1 MICKKCGN
9 EIKDDSSFCSQCG
22 EKQTDSFVGKVK
34 KIINSIGKD
43 NKKNKFLVIVSII
56 CILTLCGTIVTLN
69 HIRNKKDE
77 KVINKILKSTI
88 DFDEKDN
95 NVKDV
100 TASDKNI
107 NTNTTEVEKN
117 DIVSKVDFSI
127 NQVDSSNFPNV
138 DVYFSAISNENKSI
152 NDLVKENINIK
163 ESQDSDTEI
172 VDLKKASDKNLNMNL
187 VVQDTFK
194 YENSKSPLIGIKNVL
209 SKYIDTINFDSGD
222 KIALTS
228 FNRGA
233 ILHPSYL
240 NDNEQKYVKEMFL
253 SDKEMLNSKI
263 NKLGVVSEDVSY
275 IYDALY
281 VSLIETNKQSG
292 QKCIIAIV
300 SSKDSGGMIKK
311 YEDVI
316 ELAQKLNTPI
326 NIIAVGLDNSEYS
339 DIASQTGGQYI
350 SITKNSSTDIDDMI
364 LKKLEGIY
372 NEYKNQYVVSI
383 KTSNNCID
391 GKYRDI
397 SIEGKNEIMGSKVT
411 RYMPKF
417 IVDAKSDSSS
427 LQYNISDPE
436 KAVHDHIYSLTK
448 GLKTLNGSNKENN
461 IDNMQPYLDKSS
473 PLYSKMKDKVI
484 LYKNLD
490 SRGEVYYTIQKVDK
504 NEDNTYTIYVIEHIL
519 DSWGMSLGVTKYV
532 DENVTYT
539 VSSTPDGWRV
549 TDKNTTSEKEAF
561 CNFDTMINN

>member
-22 EKQTDSFVGKVK
+22 KKTTKLLGKIKEFINSIRKTNNKKKLLIVISIICLITFCGTINYIINK
-34 KIINSIGKD
+34 RNEKIIN
-43 NKKNKFLVIVSII
+43 
-56 CILTLCGTIVTLN
+56 
-69 HIRNKKDE
+69 E
-77 KVINKILKSTI
+77 ILKNTI
-88 DFDEKDN
+88 DFDQKN
-95 NVKDV
+95 SNVKDA
-100 TASDKNI
+100 TSSDKNI
-107 NTNTTEVEKN
+107 NTNNTDVEKN
-117 DIVSKVDFSI
+117 DIVSKVNFSI

-138 DVYFSAISNENKSI
+138 DVYFSAKDKYKKDI

-163 ESQDSDTEI
+163 ESQDSNTEI
-172 VDLKKASDKNLNMNL
+172 LDLKKASDKNLNMHL

-194 YENSKSPLIGIKNVL
+194 YDGSKSPLIGIKNVL
-209 SKYIDTINFDSGD
+209 NKYIDTIKFDSGD
-222 KIALTS
+222 KLALTS

-240 NDNEQKYVKEMFL
+240 DDGEQKYVKEIFL
-253 SDKEMLNSKI
+253 SDKDIINSKI

-281 VSLIETNKQSG
+281 LSLIETNKQSG
-292 QKCIIAIV
+292 QKCIIAIA
-300 SSKDSGGMIKK
+300 SKKDSGGMIKK

-316 ELAQKLNTPI
+316 ELAKKLNIPI
-326 NIIAVGLDNSEYS
+326 NIIAVGLDNSEYNNV
-339 DIASQTGGQYI
+339 ASQTGGQYI
-350 SITKNSSTDIDDMI
+350 SITKNSSENIDDRI
-364 LKKLEGIY
+364 LKSLKDIY
-372 NEYKNQYVVSI
+372 NKYKSQYIISTKV
-383 KTSNNCID
+383 SNNCID

-397 SIEGKNEIMGSKVT
+397 SIEGKNQITGSKVI
-411 RYMPKF
+411 RYLPKF
-417 IVDAKSDSSS
+417 MVDAKSDSSS

-448 GLKTLNGSNKENN
+448 GLKTLDGSNKENN
-461 IDNMQPYLDKSS
+461 IDNMQPYLDTSS
-473 PLYSKMKDKVI
+473 QLYSKMKEKVI

-490 SRGEVYYTIQKVDK
+490 SRGEVYYTIKEVNK

>member
-22 EKQTDSFVGKVK
+22 KKTTKLLGKIKEFINSIRKTNNKKKLLIVISIICLITFCGTINYIINK
-34 KIINSIGKD
+34 RNEKIIN
-43 NKKNKFLVIVSII
+43 
-56 CILTLCGTIVTLN
+56 
-69 HIRNKKDE
+69 E
-77 KVINKILKSTI
+77 ILKNTI
-88 DFDEKDN
+88 DFDQKN
-95 NVKDV
+95 SNVKDA
-100 TASDKNI
+100 TSSDKNI
-107 NTNTTEVEKN
+107 NTNNTDVEKN
-117 DIVSKVDFSI
+117 DIVSKVNFSI

-138 DVYFSAISNENKSI
+138 DVYFSAKDKYKKDI

-163 ESQDSDTEI
+163 ESQDSNTEI
-172 VDLKKASDKNLNMNL
+172 LDLKKASDKNLNMHL

-194 YENSKSPLIGIKNVL
+194 YDGSKSPLIGIKNVL
-209 SKYIDTINFDSGD
+209 NKYIDTIKFDSGD
-222 KIALTS
+222 KLALTS

-240 NDNEQKYVKEMFL
+240 DDGEQKYVKEIFL
-253 SDKEMLNSKI
+253 SDKDIINSKI

-281 VSLIETNKQSG
+281 LSLIETNKQSG
-292 QKCIIAIV
+292 QKCIIAIA
-300 SSKDSGGMIKK
+300 SKKDSGGMIKK

-316 ELAQKLNTPI
+316 ELAKKLNIPI
-326 NIIAVGLDNSEYS
+326 NIIAVGLDNSEYNNV
-339 DIASQTGGQYI
+339 ASQTGGQYI
-350 SITKNSSTDIDDMI
+350 SITKNSSENIDDRI
-364 LKKLEGIY
+364 LKSLKDIY
-372 NEYKNQYVVSI
+372 NEYKSQYIISTKV
-383 KTSNNCID
+383 SNNCID

-397 SIEGKNEIMGSKVT
+397 SIEGKNQITGSKVI
-411 RYMPKF
+411 RYLPKF
-417 IVDAKSDSSS
+417 MVDAKSDSSS

-448 GLKTLNGSNKENN
+448 GLKTLDGSNKENN
-461 IDNMQPYLDKSS
+461 IDNMQPYLDTSS
-473 PLYSKMKDKVI
+473 QLYSKMKEKVI

-490 SRGEVYYTIQKVDK
+490 SRGEVYYTIKEVNK